1 MRKVYFASPLGFAE
15 STRYFMSMVEDQ
27 LSACGYTVLNPWH
40 LADPKLFE
48 AATRIEDPEQRRS
61 ALHEVNMKVAS
72 KNEEAIRE
80 CDLVVAVLDGVD
92 VDSGTASEIG
102 FAYALGK
109 RIYGYR
115 GDFRMAGDNE
125 GSLVNL
131 QVEYWIE
138 NSGGCIVRNL
148 DELQQRLAEAA
159 ISTHPASKW
168 GLHSRLI

>member
-1 MRKVYFASPLGFAE
+1 MSKVYLASPLGFAE
-15 STRYFMSMVEDQ
+15 STRDFMSVIERQ
-27 LSACGYTVLNPWH
+27 IAACGYTVVNPWH
-40 LADPKLFE
+40 LADPQQFE
-48 AATRIEDPEQRRS
+48 ATAAIENAEQRRQ
-61 ALHEVNMKVAS
+61 AFHKVNMEVAA
-72 KNEEAIRE
+72 KNEKAIRE
-80 CDLVVAVLDGVD
+80 CQMVVGVLDGVD

-125 GSLVNL
+125 GSLINL

-148 DELQQRLAEAA
+148 DELRQKLAEAA
-159 ISTHPASKW
+159 VSTHPA
-168 GLHSRLI
+168 

>member
-1 MRKVYFASPLGFAE
+1 MAKIYLASPLGFAE
-15 STRYFMSMVEDQ
+15 ATRDFMSVIESQ
-27 LSACGYTVLNPWH
+27 IAACGYTVVNPWH
-40 LADPKLFE
+40 LADPQQFE
-48 AATRIEDPEQRRS
+48 AAAHIENTEQRRQT
-61 ALHEVNMKVAS
+61 LHKVNMEVAAR
-72 KNEEAIRE
+72 NEKAIRE
-80 CDLVVAVLDGVD
+80 CQMVVAVLDGAD
-92 VDSGTASEIG
+92 VDSGAASEIG

-148 DELQQRLAEAA
+148 DELRQRLTQSAV
-159 ISTHPASKW
+159 T
-168 GLHSRLI
+168 

>member
-1 MRKVYFASPLGFAE
+1 MSKVYLASPLGFAE
-15 STRYFMSMVEDQ
+15 STRDFMSIVESQVAD
-27 LSACGYTVLNPWH
+27 CGYIVVNPWR
-40 LADPKLFE
+40 LADPQQFE
-48 AATRIEDPEQRRS
+48 AAAAIKDGEERRQ
-61 ALHEVNMKVAS
+61 AFHKVNMEVAT

-80 CDLVVAVLDGVD
+80 CDMVVAVLDGVD

-125 GSLVNL
+125 GSIVNL

-138 NSGGCIVRNL
+138 KSGGCITSNL
-148 DELQQRLAEAA
+148 GALQRRLSEVAA
-159 ISTHPASKW
+159 S
-168 GLHSRLI
+168 